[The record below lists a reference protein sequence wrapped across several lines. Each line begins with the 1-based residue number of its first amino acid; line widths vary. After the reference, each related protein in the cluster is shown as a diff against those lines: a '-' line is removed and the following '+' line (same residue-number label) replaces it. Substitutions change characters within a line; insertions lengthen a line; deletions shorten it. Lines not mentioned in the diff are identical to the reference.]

1 MSPDTNKRAHV
12 EVLLEAGALIVE
24 PAAYRVWFGGNEV
37 ALTSTQVEL
46 VALLIANRDR
56 VVARE
61 EIARSLGLRHAR
73 SVDVLLTTVR
83 HSLGRNFVRNV
94 RSRGWILDEAS
105 LAA

>member
-1 MSPDTNKRAHV
+1 MRVEHV
-12 EVLLEAGALIVE
+12 VHAGALVIE
-24 PAAYRVWFGGNEV
+24 PATYRVWFADDELI
-37 ALTSTQVEL
+37 LTSTQVEL
-46 VALLIANRDR
+46 LSLLLANRDR
-56 VVARE
+56 VLPRD

-73 SVDVLLTTVR
+73 SVDVLLTSIR